1 MLRKPEQPVA
11 LGRAP
16 EKRPQGGI
24 SYKLFY
30 GAVAALM
37 LTNAFTLVGFLMSPD
52 IAGLFSNRNDRIAAA
67 YEDRIVQLRL
77 EVDRL
82 QSRQY
87 AQTGDLNL
95 QMQELVQQQEV
106 LAEQHQYVRALADKA
121 AELGILTAED
131 TSTPDPQP
139 ALARD
144 AATGMGGP
152 DLAPDIDAVRAS
164 VDTMMGDTRNALQ
177 SISSAA
183 DKSTDK
189 ILGELDTVGIRPKLT
204 DENIEAMGGPFEP
217 ALDAD
222 AQASIA
228 DDTNAVIAALARFR
242 LARGA
247 LEDAPVHKPLAQLPH
262 ISSGFGNRRDPFV
275 GSLAFHAGL
284 DFPSPTGTSVMS
296 AGAGTVSF
304 AGHSSGYGN
313 LVEITHPGGIVTR
326 YGHLSKI
333 LVREGDTVD
342 TGSVIGKVGSTG
354 RSTGPHLHFEV
365 RRNNSPTDP
374 TRFLAAGKRLARF
387 L

>member
-1 MLRKPEQPVA
+1 MLRKPDQPVA

-16 EKRPQGGI
+16 EKRSLGV
-24 SYKLFY
+24 SYRLFY
-30 GAVAALM
+30 GAVAVLM

-52 IAGLFSNRNDRIAAA
+52 IAGLFSNRNERIAAA

-131 TSTPDPQP
+131 TTPAPEP
-139 ALARD
+139 ALSRD
-144 AATGMGGP
+144 GLTGTGGP
-152 DLAPDIDAVRAS
+152 DLAPDIDAVRES

-183 DKSTDK
+183 NSSADE
-189 ILGELDTVGIRPKLT
+189 ILGELDAVGIRPKLT
-204 DENIEAMGGPFEP
+204 EAGIEAMGGPFEP

-222 AQASIA
+222 AEQSIA
-228 DDTNAVIAALARFR
+228 DDTNAAITALARFR
-242 LARGA
+242 LIRGE
-247 LEDAPVHKPLAQLPH
+247 LEDAPVHKPLAHLPH

-284 DFPSPTGTSVMS
+284 DFPSPSGTSVLS

-304 AGHSSGYGN
+304 AGHSGGYGN
-313 LVEITHPGGIVTR
+313 MVEVTHPGGLVTR

-333 LVREGDTVD
+333 LVSKGDTVG

-365 RRNNSPTDP
+365 RRNQSPTDP
-374 TRFLAAGKRLARF
+374 SKFLAAGKRLARF